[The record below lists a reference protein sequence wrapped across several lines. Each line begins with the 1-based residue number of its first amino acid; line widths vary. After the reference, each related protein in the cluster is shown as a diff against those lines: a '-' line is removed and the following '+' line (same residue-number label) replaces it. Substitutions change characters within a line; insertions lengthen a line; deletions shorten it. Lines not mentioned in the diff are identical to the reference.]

1 MDVADQVGPAPF
13 FVPVVVLVS
22 WVIEPLLWPRG
33 QRSPGRGCPGH
44 CGDVRCC
51 SAAPSIYFLPSVLQ
65 RQEPTFVEAFSP
77 KPGIEGLDHSVVC
90 RLAWPAGA
98 NSVESEETTVT
109 SNNPLGATVYCTPA
123 YTEWIGEASVGSG
136 SVSASLRW
144 LVLLEASRHRPLYDS
159 T

>member
-1 MDVADQVGPAPF
+1 MSFA
-13 FVPVVVLVS
+13 S
-22 WVIEPLLWPRG
+22 R
-33 QRSPGRGCPGH
+33 R
-44 CGDVRCC
+44 
-51 SAAPSIYFLPSVLQ
+51 PSIYFLPNVLQ